1 MAAKFR
7 KVFGNTK
14 PVIAMVHIGALPGSP
29 LYDADGG
36 LDRLIADA
44 QARGDHHFA
53 NPRVL
58 VTGGCSRMLKLPPR
72 FECDPDLTLRGLI
85 RYGELH
91 SQRQ

>member
-44 QARGDHHFA
+44 R
-53 NPRVL
+53 
-58 VTGGCSRMLKLPPR
+58 K
-72 FECDPDLTLRGLI
+72 DLTCLNNHTWSNTISCAYSNNLCLYSTRN
-85 RYGELH
+85 
-91 SQRQ
+91 